1 MNLEKI
7 KENISQ
13 ILDAGG
19 SVSFDYKSGMK
30 DWYQTID
37 IHYSS
42 GHFSPPS
49 YNIHNGPEHGDY
61 EIKEEA
67 IDKFVECIFNENNLA
82 YCLGR
87 IKKRLGI
94 IDFEDSGYSFENPNK
109 IFLDLIESEKTLIK
123 YEKENEKKDPNEELF
138 ILLQTGH
145 EKVEE
150 IMSDVN
156 DTIDLE
162 NFITDSSIGISNKIK
177 FYLHMNSLF
186 LNVLLN
192 RIGVEFGKKSE
203 EKAIL
208 CRNIIVKNIK
218 KLYDKKENNN
228 R

>member
-13 ILDAGG
+13 ILDVGG

-82 YCLGR
+82 YCLDR

-94 IDFEDSGYSFENPNK
+94 IDFEDGYSFENPGLFVLSTIKSNK
-109 IFLDLIESEKTLIK
+109 IFLDLIESEKTLIR
-123 YEKENEKKDPNEELF
+123 YEKENEK
-138 ILLQTGH
+138 
-145 EKVEE
+145 
-150 IMSDVN
+150 
-156 DTIDLE
+156 
-162 NFITDSSIGISNKIK
+162 
-177 FYLHMNSLF
+177 
-186 LNVLLN
+186 
-192 RIGVEFGKKSE
+192 
-203 EKAIL
+203 
-208 CRNIIVKNIK
+208 
-218 KLYDKKENNN
+218 
-228 R
+228 